1 VKTTCYAKAA
11 QIRAIR
17 HKMMEV
23 MTEECSKCDL
33 KELVQKFIPEMI
45 STAVS
50 DSILHCTV
58 QCALVLAL

>member
-1 VKTTCYAKAA
+1 
-11 QIRAIR
+11 
-17 HKMMEV
+17 MMEV

-50 DSILHCTV
+50 RLLLLLLLLLQTLHITLY
-58 QCALVLAL
+58 A